1 MESLLYDSSDLTR
14 YYKSSRLATTRNNNF
29 FFQIQISWCNCE
41 GKGIARCPWLPDL
54 YTGWLPR
61 YRVSCN
67 VHYKA
72 LIMRHRCD
80 SLWPP
85 WTRLLQ
91 LQQWRPSSRLAFSL
105 QTFHLVVNLISTV
118 CVCVCVCAH
127 VCIHAHV
134 VFTQT
139 FRDAGTSDY
148 IVCYLR
154 IVTSGY
160 LQTNAEFFQA
170 FVDEGKTIK
179 EYCSE
184 VSSVPQERVILPAGY

>member
-118 CVCVCVCAH
+118 CVCVCVHMCVYMHMWCSHRHFEMQAPQTTLCA
-127 VCIHAHV
+127 IWGLSR
-134 VFTQT
+134 Q
-139 FRDAGTSDY
+139 GTSKPM
-148 IVCYLR
+148 
-154 IVTSGY
+154 
-160 LQTNAEFFQA
+160 Q
-170 FVDEGKTIK
+170 
-179 EYCSE
+179 
-184 VSSVPQERVILPAGY
+184 SSSKPLWTKAKPSRNTAVRWAQCHKRE